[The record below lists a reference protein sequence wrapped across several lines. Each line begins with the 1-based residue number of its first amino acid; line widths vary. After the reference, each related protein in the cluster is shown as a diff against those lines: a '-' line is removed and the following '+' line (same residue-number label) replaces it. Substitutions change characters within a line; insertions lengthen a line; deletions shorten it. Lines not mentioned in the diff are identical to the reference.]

1 VFSRNKSKPLCCPGI
16 QFLTALDAGYWP
28 QKSIFV
34 TLKLKRRYMKK
45 VLMLAT
51 AAFLISG
58 VAFANGDK
66 GKSKEKAKKT
76 CTKGGKCCG
85 KEDKTKK
92 A

>member
-1 VFSRNKSKPLCCPGI
+1 
-16 QFLTALDAGYWP
+16 
-28 QKSIFV
+28 
-34 TLKLKRRYMKK
+34 MKK

-66 GKSKEKAKKT
+66 GKAKEKAKKT
-76 CTKGGKCCG
+76 CTKGGKCCD
-85 KEDKTKK
+85 KESKAKK